1 MHVKNTPNQF
11 NTKLYDAMCNAFP
24 RTTVRSI
31 SRAMGMSDGY
41 WSSVTSQG
49 LKVSNAA
56 LIHLNELL
64 EVRLIVL
71 NGDSSKTRLIEYIQ
85 TMIAK
90 EIVKRFAHT
99 FEPIDKVWNEVSSA
113 SEHKKDETWGEFGA
127 MPFVMLRG

>member
-1 MHVKNTPNQF
+1 
-11 NTKLYDAMCNAFP
+11 
-24 RTTVRSI
+24 
-31 SRAMGMSDGY
+31 MSDSY

-64 EVRLIVL
+64 DVRLIVL
-71 NGDSSKTRLIEYIQ
+71 NGDSPKTRMIEFIQ